1 MATSNAKNG
10 ATAEE
15 LRADVKGVQPIETRL
30 RDNIVRMPVE
40 IQQASGIVV
49 YGRCIKSLLFSTD
62 IALIRNN
69 DADAIFCVYPFVAQ
83 RAVHT
88 AVIQA
93 ASAPVFCGAGGKSTQ
108 GLRALYLAL
117 DAESQGAMGVV
128 FNSPL
133 PDDDMRKVADVLDI
147 PIVATVS
154 SEAHDVGKR
163 IESGAAIINV
173 AAGGKTPALVAKIR
187 ARFPSVPIMASGGK
201 TGESITATIQ
211 AGANAIVYTP
221 PSSADLFRPL
231 MESYRV

>member
-1 MATSNAKNG
+1 MTGPNAR
-10 ATAEE
+10 ESEMDE
-15 LRADVKGVQPIETRL
+15 LIDAGEDGVMPIETRL
-30 RDNIVRMPVE
+30 RHITVRVPAE

-49 YGRCIKSLLFSTD
+49 YGRRIKSLLFTTD
-62 IALIRNN
+62 ISLIRNN

-88 AVIQA
+88 AVIHA
-93 ASAPVFCGAGGKSTQ
+93 ASAPVFCGAGGISTQ

-133 PDDDMRKVADVLDI
+133 PDEDLRQVAEVLDI

-154 SEAHDVGKR
+154 SESHDVGKR
-163 IESGAAIINV
+163 IESGADIINV
-173 AAGGKTPALVAKIR
+173 AAGKNTPALVAKIR
-187 ARFPSVPIMASGGK
+187 EQFPHVPIIASGGK
-201 TGESITATIQ
+201 TGETILATIA

-231 MESYRV
+231 MESYRA